1 MNRQEKYEDIL
12 DYIEMRLDLM
22 QAANQMSYEKDYH
35 IRQKCLYVVE
45 QKQKQIQKWLNEE
58 VDD

>member
-22 QAANQMSYEKDYH
+22 QAANQMSYEKDYR

>member
-22 QAANQMSYEKDYH
+22 QVANQMRYEKDYH
-35 IRQKCLYVVE
+35 IRQKCLYIVE